1 MVNNHAAGCPFPTR
15 ARLRILRA
23 SKFRRLLDRTIKT
36 GFLGCVSNAAEYADI
51 PQPTLWRILKGQK
64 VVNVRTKRRLRS
76 LLPDL
81 SDTEWEDMFFTRQQ
95 QQWLKQYE
103 NAIAVEVAA
112 HNDVGLAI
120 LSEQS
125 ERRIEDFWHW
135 GAMKGH
141 HAGRIQLSICRI
153 RAPFVFSRVGGGWAL
168 LETERAE
175 DELALVKLGIKREK
189 LLLRRVPPVLIGHS
203 FSGASNT

>member
-1 MVNNHAAGCPFPTR
+1 MVNSHSVPTR
-15 ARLRILRA
+15 ARLRILRP
-23 SKFRRLLDRTIKT
+23 SKLRRLLERTIKN

-51 PQPTLWRILKGQK
+51 PQPTLWRILEGQK

-95 QQWLKQYE
+95 QHWLKQYE

-125 ERRIEDFWHW
+125 EHRIEDFRHW

-189 LLLRRVPPVLIGHS
+189 LLLLRVPPVLIGQLCC
-203 FSGASNT
+203 G

>member
-1 MVNNHAAGCPFPTR
+1 
-15 ARLRILRA
+15 
-23 SKFRRLLDRTIKT
+23 
-36 GFLGCVSNAAEYADI
+36 
-51 PQPTLWRILKGQK
+51 
-64 VVNVRTKRRLRS
+64 
-76 LLPDL
+76 
-81 SDTEWEDMFFTRQQ
+81 MFFTRQQ

-125 ERRIEDFWHW
+125 ERRIKGFLHW

-189 LLLRRVPPVLIGHS
+189 LLLRRVPPVLIGRS